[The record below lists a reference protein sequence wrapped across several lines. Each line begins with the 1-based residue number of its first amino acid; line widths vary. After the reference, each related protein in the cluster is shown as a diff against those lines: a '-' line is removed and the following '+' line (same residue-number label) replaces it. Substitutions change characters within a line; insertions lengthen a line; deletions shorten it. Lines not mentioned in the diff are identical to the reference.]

1 MTPTAVVLLIISA
14 GLHAGWNLIT
24 KRNHPT
30 ASFFLVA
37 NTVGGLLLVPVV
49 ALHGKALPDI
59 PASVWWLL
67 AVTGCFMALYYASLA
82 GAYRSGD
89 ISVAYPLARSSPVI
103 VVTVIT
109 LLLGRGHQVSGQCVF
124 GILLVVAGCFLI
136 PMRRFSDFRLSNYL
150 NPTCGLALLAAVG
163 TSGYSI
169 ADDEALRQL
178 RTAPAL
184 AAVGNIPLT
193 LVYACLE
200 ACSASLWLV
209 LFIAPRRQGRATFRQ
224 VLRASKKQASLAG
237 GMIYLTYGMVL
248 VSLAFVSNVSYVVAF
263 RQLSIPL
270 GTLLGIAV
278 LKEPRYLP
286 KLVGVSIMFAGLV
299 LVGSG

>member
-1 MTPTAVVLLIISA
+1 MTPIAIALLIISA
-14 GLHAGWNLIT
+14 GLHASWNLIT
-24 KRNHPT
+24 KRSHPT

-49 ALHGKALPDI
+49 VLNGKALPDI
-59 PASVWWLL
+59 PASVWSLL
-67 AVTGCFMALYYASLA
+67 AITGFFMALYYASLA
-82 GAYRSGD
+82 GAYRYGD

-103 VVTVIT
+103 VVTVVT
-109 LLLGRGHQVSGQCVF
+109 LLLGRGHQVSHQCVL

-136 PMRRFSDFRLSNYL
+136 PMRRFSDLRLSNYL
-150 NPTCGLALLAAVG
+150 NPTCALALLAAIG

-184 AAVGNIPLT
+184 ATIGITPLT
-193 LVYACLE
+193 LLYACME
-200 ACSASLWLV
+200 ALSASFWLV
-209 LFIAPRRQGRATFRQ
+209 LLVALRREGRASFRQ
-224 VLRASKKQASLAG
+224 VLRTGKRQASLAG

-270 GTLLGIAV
+270 GTLLGITV
-278 LKEPRYLP
+278 LQEPRYLP
-286 KLVGVSIMFAGLV
+286 KIVGVAVMFVGLV